1 MSPEEG
7 LQKAIFDAANPR
19 RAAEILESVA
29 DSISEAIFLTDS
41 QGKILWASPR
51 ASSVLHKRTRK
62 MEGLPLDALT
72 HPDRKSWSQLCQLAV
87 KHGFHR
93 KDVPVHCSK
102 NTSIIVDI
110 FAKPLRTDRGEP
122 NVLWILKDRTAEH
135 EQKVSLQAEKKNVE
149 EFVYTVSHDLKAPLV
164 SIEGYLSLLRE
175 ESLDDLND
183 ESKYFVEKISKNVR
197 LMRRMIQDLLEL
209 SRIGRDTPSRSLLA
223 VGPILQEILE
233 EFRFQ
238 IERKKIEV
246 VLAERFPRIRGNSR
260 HIRLLF
266 SNLVSNAI
274 KFLGEQPEPRIE
286 IGWER
291 GNASVHYFVKDNGVG
306 IAPRYH
312 DQIFRLFYRPKMS
325 AEEEGSGVGL
335 AIVKKIV
342 EEHGGTV
349 CVDSEEGKGATFV
362 VSFPKPKRN

>member
-1 MSPEEG
+1 MSPAEG
-7 LQKAIFDAANPR
+7 LQKAVFKAENPR
-19 RAAEILESVA
+19 QAVEILENVA
-29 DSISEAIFLTDS
+29 ASISEAILLTDS
-41 QGKILWASPR
+41 GGKILWASPR
-51 ASSVLHKRTRK
+51 TGTVLHKRVK
-62 MEGLPLDALT
+62 NLEGLSLDALT
-72 HPDRKSWSQLCQLAV
+72 HPDRKSWSQLCQLAL
-87 KHGFHR
+87 KSAFHR
-93 KDVPVHCSK
+93 KEVPVHCSK
-102 NTSIIVDI
+102 NSSIIVDI
-110 FAKPLRTDRGEP
+110 SAAPVKTHGGEP
-122 NVLWILKDRTAEH
+122 NVLWIIKDRTAEH
-135 EQKVSLQAEKKNVE
+135 AQKASIQAEKKNVE

-175 ESLDDLND
+175 ESLNDLSD
-183 ESKYFVEKISKNVR
+183 EGKYFVEKISKNVH

-209 SRIGRDTPSRSLLA
+209 SRIGRDEPSRSLLA
-223 VGPILQEILE
+223 VGPLLQEILE

-246 VLAERFPRIRGNSR
+246 VLPERFPRIQGNPR

-266 SNLVSNAI
+266 SNLISNAI
-274 KFLGEQPEPRIE
+274 KFLGDQPEPRIE

-291 GNASVHYFVKDNGVG
+291 GNSSVHYFVRDNGVG

-325 AEEEGSGVGL
+325 GEEGSGVGL